1 MVIKVILAIFISLM
15 ISFCISLWR
24 RRTMRKKLYEA
35 ASIISGPTFFSAYN
49 HIANDMRGFD
59 FSHFLSEQIHSAQ
72 CILGRNDTSQEKLLT
87 VYLDLICFYAW
98 HSMGNKDKPKRAK
111 LHDLRYT
118 IFEDPGLLELF
129 YQNYV
134 NNFYVIKNYN
144 PQVGELKN
152 INEIKK
158 ELQQIIYSE

>member
-1 MVIKVILAIFISLM
+1 
-15 ISFCISLWR
+15 
-24 RRTMRKKLYEA
+24 
-35 ASIISGPTFFSAYN
+35 
-49 HIANDMRGFD
+49 
-59 FSHFLSEQIHSAQ
+59 
-72 CILGRNDTSQEKLLT
+72 
-87 VYLDLICFYAW
+87 
-98 HSMGNKDKPKRAK
+98 MGNKDKPKRAK